1 MDLKIP
7 VGISDFARIRREGY
21 YYVDKSGLIAELL
34 SEQSAAVTLLTRPRR
49 FGKTLAMSML
59 AHFFDIRKDSEE
71 GRELFCG
78 LEIAKRKE
86 ICEKWM
92 NQYPTIFL
100 SFKDID
106 GLSYED
112 AYGQLSAQIAEL
124 YRNYTYLLE
133 DRKMDEDDREA
144 FLALKAKKGDPVLV
158 SRSLAVLMRMLAAYH
173 QKPVVLLLDEYDVPL
188 AKASSGGYY
197 GQMLHLLR
205 VLMSTALKDNTSL
218 CFAVITGCLKI
229 SKESIFTGTNN
240 FVSDTISRT
249 RFHEY
254 FGFTQEEVDGI
265 LADARAW
272 NRREKVKEWYDGYH
286 FGACDVYC
294 PWDVMNYVYDLQ
306 AGLAGDQPVSY
317 WKNTSDNAIIRSFID
332 YAGSAITK
340 KLEILLAGGSIYQK
354 VDENLTYEELHSSED
369 NFWSILYLSGYLTR
383 VGEADLAVSAPEGTV
398 ALAIP
403 NAEIREIYR
412 TSILGWFADTARTW
426 NRKELFD
433 AVWAGKSQELTEI
446 MSRLLRRTISYHDY
460 KEDFYHAFLAGIFA
474 GAGYVVES
482 NKEHGEGRSDVVV
495 CDPAQGRVAV
505 FEVKY
510 SAKAEQMEQD
520 CDRAIRQMDEKMYAE
535 EYEDQY
541 SPEGILCYGIAF
553 YKKRCLVKK
562 RK

>member
-1 MDLKIP
+1 MD
-7 VGISDFARIRREGY
+7 RRE
-21 YYVDKSGLIAELL
+21 S
-34 SEQSAAVTLLTRPRR
+34 
-49 FGKTLAMSML
+49 
-59 AHFFDIRKDSEE
+59 
-71 GRELFCG
+71 
-78 LEIAKRKE
+78 
-86 ICEKWM
+86 
-92 NQYPTIFL
+92 
-100 SFKDID
+100 
-106 GLSYED
+106 
-112 AYGQLSAQIAEL
+112 
-124 YRNYTYLLE
+124 
-133 DRKMDEDDREA
+133 
-144 FLALKAKKGDPVLV
+144 LKAKKEDSILV

-173 QKPVVLLLDEYDVPL
+173 GKPVVLLLDEYDVPL

-197 GQMLHLLR
+197 RQMLHLLS
-205 VLMSTALKDNTSL
+205 VLMSTALKDNSSL

-229 SKESIFTGTNN
+229 SKESIFAGTNN

-254 FGFTQEEVDGI
+254 FGFTQGEVNRI
-265 LADARAW
+265 LEDADAGKQKK
-272 NRREKVKEWYDGYH
+272 KVKEWYDGYH
-286 FGACDVYC
+286 FGDYDVYC

-340 KLEILLAGGSIYQK
+340 KLEILLAGGTICQK

-383 VGEADLAVSAPEGTV
+383 AQMSATGGQV

-403 NAEIREIYR
+403 NAEIREIYQ
-412 TSILGWFADTARTW
+412 TSILRWFTDTARTW
-426 NRKELFD
+426 NRKGLF
-433 AVWAGKSQELTEI
+433 AAIWAGRSRELTES

-482 NKEHGEGRSDVVV
+482 NREHGEGRSDVVV

-510 SAKAEQMEQD
+510 SAKPEKMEED
-520 CDRAIRQMDEKMYAE
+520 CQRALHQMDEKLYAE

-541 SPEGILCYGIAF
+541 PREGILCYGIAF

-562 RK
+562 KE